1 MLYHCAR
8 TISIRRWQK
17 HIKGKI
23 NAWIL
28 QGEKNYSEFTKT
40 FYCIINYINLYNFIG
55 YKYMQTAK
63 KLRIIEKRRE
73 LRDVQVHSTLP
84 NAAVLPQKRG
94 IF

>member
-1 MLYHCAR
+1 MRAR
-8 TISIRRWQK
+8 FASGD
-17 HIKGKI
+17 GK
-23 NAWIL
+23 NIL
-28 QGEKNYSEFTKT
+28 KAKLMHGYFREKKNYSEFTKT
-40 FYCIINYINLYNFIG
+40 FYCIINYINLYYFIG